1 VDASCEDRR
10 PPQGRFLFGV
20 SVPKKQSATKPSS
33 SGKRANS
40 TAKKQQPKKK
50 TGPTPVAQNRLES
63 IGIDAVCAMIGD
75 GQSMTSIA
83 ESADTTYGVLQAWL
97 NNNPDYSARVREIR
111 TLTARYWDEQAE
123 SVIKTSSDNLTFAQA
138 RELAHHYRWRAA
150 KIAPREYGDK
160 ITQEITGKDGA
171 PLLDPASVRGMSPE
185 ELSAL
190 KSLLTKAGK

>member
-1 VDASCEDRR
+1 
-10 PPQGRFLFGV
+10 
-20 SVPKKQSATKPSS
+20 VPKKQSATKPSS
-33 SGKRANS
+33 SVAGKRVNS

-75 GQSMTSIA
+75 GQSITSIA
-83 ESADTTYGVLQAWL
+83 ESVGTTFGVLQAWL
-97 NNNPDYSARVREIR
+97 NNNPDYSARAREVRIA
-111 TLTARYWDEQAE
+111 TARYWDEKAE
-123 SVIKTSSDNLTFAQA
+123 SVIKDSSDNLTFSQA

-150 KIAPREYGDK
+150 KIAPKEYGDK

-171 PLLDPASVRGMSPE
+171 PLLDPASVRGMSPD

-190 KSLLTKAGK
+190 KSLLVKAGK

>member
-1 VDASCEDRR
+1 MAQKKDNTPSK
-10 PPQGRFLFGV
+10 
-20 SVPKKQSATKPSS
+20 SVA
-33 SGKRANS
+33 GKRKNS
-40 TAKKQQPKKK
+40 PKNPSTKKK
-50 TGPTPVAQNRLES
+50 TGPIPIAQNRLES

-75 GQSMTSIA
+75 GDSLTSIA
-83 ESADTTYGVLQAWL
+83 EKANTTFGQLQTWL
-97 NNNPDYSARVREIR
+97 NNNPEYSARVREVR

-123 SVIKTSSDNLTFAQA
+123 GVIKNSSDNLTFSQA

-171 PLLDPASVRGMSPE
+171 PLLDPASVRGMAPE

-190 KSLLTKAGK
+190 KLLLTKASK